1 MLMAL
6 SVIYIFIVQLSRGR
20 VMAKEGIN
28 GIHKYQ
34 RIWALTL
41 VLRLPV
47 FICRED
53 MFFSHLVT
61 FKDKIYVKIF
71 QNV

>member
-1 MLMAL
+1 
-6 SVIYIFIVQLSRGR
+6 
-20 VMAKEGIN
+20 MAKEGIN
-28 GIHKYQ
+28 SINKYQ

-47 FICRED
+47 ERDMFFICRED
-53 MFFSHLVT
+53 MFFLHLVT

>member
-1 MLMAL
+1 MDL
-6 SVIYIFIVQLSRGR
+6 SVIYIFIVHLCRGR

-28 GIHKYQ
+28 SIHKYQ

-41 VLRLPV
+41 VLHLPA
-47 FICRED
+47 FICRAD

>member
-1 MLMAL
+1 
-6 SVIYIFIVQLSRGR
+6 
-20 VMAKEGIN
+20 MAKEGIN
-28 GIHKYQ
+28 NINKYQ

-41 VLRLPV
+41 VLHLRV

-53 MFFSHLVT
+53 IFFSHLVI